1 MELNERLWNI
11 NVISR
16 NRWQEENGEMEN
28 FYLQYV
34 NPAFRYFANLNLQ
47 VTSRVNF
54 VYVVQKLHNLDA
66 V

>member
-1 MELNERLWNI
+1 MARREWG
-11 NVISR
+11 
-16 NRWQEENGEMEN
+16 NGELLSAMCG
-28 FYLQYV
+28 